1 MDTALVTSVAAM
13 LSGIGACASA
23 VATWRTVREM
33 QRQREASWLPDIA
46 CSIPV
51 FTQSVEAPKIS
62 ICNVGLGVARDVL
75 VEISVP
81 LKEFLPDLN
90 RALQNDNIQVREEG
104 GYLETESVQEGGGI
118 AVHALSIPCAT
129 HIKYL
134 FPGADSA
141 VNVRLPG
148 YFHELVGMITER
160 AFVRNEKQFMEILKK
175 LRFTVHVGFSDVGGK
190 KHAREYL
197 YAMFDAFHD
206 HAEGTYSVRFK

>member
-51 FTQSVEAPKIS
+51 FTQSVETPKIS

-81 LKEFLPDLN
+81 LKEFLPELN
-90 RALQNDNIQVREEG
+90 RALQNENIRVREEG
-104 GYLETESVQEGGGI
+104 GYLETESVQEGGGHRR
-118 AVHALSIPCAT
+118 ACALHTLRHAHQVPVSGSRQRRECASSR
-129 HIKYL
+129 L
-134 FPGADSA
+134 FS
-141 VNVRLPG
+141 
-148 YFHELVGMITER
+148 
-160 AFVRNEKQFMEILKK
+160 
-175 LRFTVHVGFSDVGGK
+175 
-190 KHAREYL
+190 
-197 YAMFDAFHD
+197 
-206 HAEGTYSVRFK
+206 